1 MKFYTHYFYSCR
13 DYTENFADNFRSYT
27 IWQVVKFWD
36 EANGF
41 IEGDILMYLLQ
52 VNSTSF

>member
-1 MKFYTHYFYSCR
+1 MKFYTLFSIHV
-13 DYTENFADNFRSYT
+13 DYPENLADNFRSYT
-27 IWQVVKFWD
+27 IWQVIKFWD
-36 EANGF
+36 EANGL